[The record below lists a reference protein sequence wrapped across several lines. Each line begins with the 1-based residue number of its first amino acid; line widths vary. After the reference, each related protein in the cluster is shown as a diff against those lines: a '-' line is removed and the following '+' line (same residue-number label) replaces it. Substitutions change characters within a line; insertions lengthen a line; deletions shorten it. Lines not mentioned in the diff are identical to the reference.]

1 MAKQE
6 KQAKPEKAQAKQERP
21 QPTKQQSRQ
30 KIRIRLKGY
39 DQRLLD
45 RSTADIVE
53 TAKRTGAAVAGPIP
67 LPTRR
72 EIFTVLR
79 SPNIDRKS
87 REQFEIR
94 THKRLVDIL
103 NPTGKTID
111 ALKTLTLPAG
121 VDIKI
126 KA

>member
-6 KQAKPEKAQAKQERP
+6 KLP
-21 QPTKQQSRQ
+21 KQQEKQPKQARQ

-39 DQRLLD
+39 DQRILD

-53 TAKRTGAAVAGPIP
+53 TAKRTGAGVAGPIP
-67 LPTRR
+67 MPTRR
-72 EIFTVLR
+72 EIYTVLR

-87 REQFEIR
+87 REQFQIR

>member
-1 MAKQE
+1 MAKE
-6 KQAKPEKAQAKQERP
+6 
-21 QPTKQQSRQ
+21 TKVKEPSTKK

-39 DQRLLD
+39 DQRILD

-53 TAKRTGAAVAGPIP
+53 TAKRTGARIVGPIP
-67 LPTRR
+67 LPTKR
-72 EIFTVLR
+72 EIYTVLR
-79 SPNIDRKS
+79 SPHVDKKS

-94 THKRLVDIL
+94 THIRLLDII
-103 NPTGKTID
+103 NPTLDTID
-111 ALKTLTLPAG
+111 KLKVLPVAAG

>member
-6 KQAKPEKAQAKQERP
+6 KQPAKNP
-21 QPTKQQSRQ
+21 QPQKAASKQ
-30 KIRIRLKGY
+30 KIRIRLKGF

-53 TAKRTGAAVAGPIP
+53 TAKRSGAGVIGPIP

-72 EIFTVLR
+72 EIYTVLR
-79 SPNIDRKS
+79 SPNVDKKS

-94 THKRLVDIL
+94 THKRLIDIL